1 MITET
6 VKKCI
11 VCGARGFR
19 EHFEC
24 KDHFVSGEKFKLA
37 VCETCGFCFTNPRS
51 PIDQISPYY
60 ESDAYVSH
68 SKTSS
73 GITNRL
79 FHLSRNYT
87 ISYKKRILK
96 KYTSGNTILD
106 YGCGTGD
113 FLNAMD
119 RAGWDC
125 SGIEPNEGARNQASQ
140 NKSLAIT
147 DEAGLSDIPDGS
159 LDAISLWH
167 VLEHIY
173 PISERLSSFHEKLS
187 PDGTLFVALPNMNS
201 YDARRYGS
209 YWAAFDVPR
218 HIYHF
223 TPESINT
230 LMKEHGFD
238 MIASR
243 PMLLDAFYISMLSEK
258 YKSGRS
264 KIIQAGL
271 TGLLSNIQASV
282 KGRNYSSLIYIF
294 KKSK

>member
-6 VKKCI
+6 VNNCI
-11 VCGARGFR
+11 VCGSQGFR
-19 EHFEC
+19 EHYEC
-24 KDHFVSGEKFKLA
+24 KDYFVSGKTFKLA
-37 VCETCGFCFTNPRS
+37 VCETCGFCFTNPR
-51 PIDQISPYY
+51 PPADQISPYY

-79 FHLSRNYT
+79 FHLSRKYT
-87 ISYKKRILK
+87 ISYKKRILE
-96 KYTSGNTILD
+96 KYTSLNSILD

-119 RAGWDC
+119 NAGWDC
-125 SGIEPNEGARNQASQ
+125 SGIEPNEGARTQAAQ
-140 NKSLAIT
+140 NKSIAIT
-147 DEAGLSDIPDGS
+147 DEAGLSGITAGT
-159 LDAISLWH
+159 LGAISLWH

-173 PISERLSSFHEKLS
+173 PLSERLSSFYEKLS

-201 YDARRYGS
+201 YDARHYGK

-223 TPESINT
+223 SPETIKI
-230 LMKEHGFD
+230 LMKDHGFD

-258 YKSGRS
+258 YKSGKS

-271 TGLLSNIQASV
+271 TGLASNIQAFV